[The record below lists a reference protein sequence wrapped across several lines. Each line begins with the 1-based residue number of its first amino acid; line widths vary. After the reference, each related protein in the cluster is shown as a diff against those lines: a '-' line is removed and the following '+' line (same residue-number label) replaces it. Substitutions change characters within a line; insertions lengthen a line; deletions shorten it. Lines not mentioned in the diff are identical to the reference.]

1 MKRFAHLTLAL
12 GIVFAPLVFAQGPNS
27 EASAREKKAE
37 EESLAKEKALAPW
50 KWANFLILAGALGYA
65 AGKHGPPFFASRGA
79 RIRQD
84 IDDADA
90 LRIRAEART
99 AEVERRL
106 ASLEAEIAVIRE
118 ESKRETEAAAARLA
132 GEAAARI
139 AKLQA
144 SSEQEIASA
153 GKAARTEL
161 RRYSAQLSIGLAEQK
176 LRARMTPQAQDSLVD
191 GFEHGLETAKDR
203 TL

>member
-1 MKRFAHLTLAL
+1 MKRFAHLILAL
-12 GIVFAPLVFAQGPNS
+12 GIACAPLAFAQEQKS
-27 EASAREKKAE
+27 EAKGEAAAQEEKE
-37 EESLAKEKALAPW
+37 AKEKALVPW

-65 AGKHGPPFFASRGA
+65 IGKFAPPFFAARGA
-79 RIRQD
+79 QIRED
-84 IDDADA
+84 IEEADA
-90 LRIRAEART
+90 LRIKAEART

-106 ASLEAEIAVIRE
+106 ANLEAEIAAIRE
-118 ESKRETEAAAARLA
+118 ESKTEAEAGAARLSQ
-132 GEAAARI
+132 ETTARL

-161 RRYSAQLSIGLAEQK
+161 KRYSAQLSIGLAEQK

-191 GFEHGLETAKDR
+191 GFEHSLATAKAR
-203 TL
+203 TH